1 MEPGGRREV
10 FPEHTFNKLISLYY
24 TPLFHLCCM
33 LLRDH
38 AAAEDAMQETF
49 LKAYRGLEAF
59 RGEASEKTWLTSIAL
74 NVCRD
79 MRKSAWF
86 RHMERRVTPEEL
98 PIPAPAQ
105 DEEALALGQAI
116 AKLPEK
122 YRTSVLLYYY
132 QDMTLQECAILLKTT
147 PSNIS
152 KRLAR
157 AREMLRR
164 QLDPEPQ
171 EMPAKEVTLP

>member
-1 MEPGGRREV
+1 MEPGGHREV
-10 FPEHTFNKLISLYY
+10 FPEHTLNRLISQYH
-24 TPLFHLCCM
+24 TPLYHMCCVI
-33 LLRDH
+33 LRDH

-49 LKAYRGLEAF
+49 LKAYRALEGF
-59 RGEASEKTWLTSIAL
+59 RGQASEKTWLTSIAL

-98 PIPAPAQ
+98 PISAPAQ

-116 AKLPEK
+116 ARLPEK
-122 YRTSVLLYYY
+122 YRVCILLYYY
-132 QDMTLQECAILLKTT
+132 QDMTLQECAELLKTT

-157 AREMLRR
+157 AREMLLR
-164 QLDPEPQ
+164 QLSPDAQ
-171 EMPAKEVTLP
+171 ELPAKEVTLP

>member
-1 MEPGGRREV
+1 MESDARHD
-10 FPEHTFNKLISLYY
+10 FLPEHTLNRLISQYH
-24 TPLFHLCCM
+24 TPLFRMCCVI
-33 LLRDH
+33 LRDTT
-38 AAAEDAMQETF
+38 AAEDAMQETF
-49 LKAYRGLEAF
+49 LKAYRGLTAF
-59 RGEASEKTWLTSIAL
+59 RGDSSEKTWLTSIAL

-98 PIPAPAQ
+98 LIPAPQQ
-105 DEEALALGQAI
+105 DEDALALGQAI
-116 AKLPEK
+116 ADLPEK
-122 YRTSVLLYYY
+122 YRVAVLLYYY
-132 QDMTLQECAILLKTT
+132 QDMTLQETANLLKTT

-164 QLDPEPQ
+164 QLAPDAAA
-171 EMPAKEVTLP
+171 PAETEVTQP

>member
-1 MEPGGRREV
+1 MESDARRDAL
-10 FPEHTFNKLISLYY
+10 PEHTLAKLISHYHA
-24 TPLFHLCCM
+24 PLFRMCCVI
-33 LLRDH
+33 LRDY

-49 LKAYRGLEAF
+49 LKAFRSLATF
-59 RGEASEKTWLTSIAL
+59 RGQSSEKTWLTAIAL

-86 RHMERRVTPEEL
+86 RHMERRITPEEL

-116 AKLPEK
+116 ARLPEK
-122 YRTSVLLYYY
+122 LRIAVLLYYY
-132 QDMTLQECAILLKTT
+132 QDMTLQECASLLKTT

-157 AREMLRR
+157 ARTFLREA
-164 QLDPEPQ
+164 L
-171 EMPAKEVTLP
+171 EVTRHDG